1 MKRYL
6 TDLTS
11 DYILL
16 NYLDILI
23 DRRSLQMSRVAIA
36 PAGVIGPEGDSG
48 QHLPLNVK
56 LVHTLGFAYDFHKR
70 ADS

>member
-1 MKRYL
+1 
-6 TDLTS
+6 
-11 DYILL
+11 
-16 NYLDILI
+16 
-23 DRRSLQMSRVAIA
+23 MSRVAIA

-70 ADS
+70 ADSWLDLDSLRRFNL